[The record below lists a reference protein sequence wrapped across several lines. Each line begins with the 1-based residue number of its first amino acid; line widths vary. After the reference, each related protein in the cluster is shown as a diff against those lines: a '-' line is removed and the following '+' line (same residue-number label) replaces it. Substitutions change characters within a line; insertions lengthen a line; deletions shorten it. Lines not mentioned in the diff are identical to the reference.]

1 MWGRTRSRDE
11 YCEIRHSDVKQSY
24 HIMEFKGFQKTSLI
38 EYPERIVSVVFTA
51 GCNFR
56 CPFCQNPELVLNP
69 NTLPSVS
76 SKEVISHLISKKKWL
91 DGLCI
96 TGGEPM
102 IHPALSDFIGEVK
115 EEGFLV
121 GIETNGTNPQMLKD
135 LIAGKLIDYV
145 ALDIKA
151 PLVWEKYKRT
161 AGIND
166 ENLFG
171 KIKESI
177 GVLLELNSDIA
188 YELRTTV
195 VPGLVKEE
203 DILEIARQVKRA
215 KKYTLQQFLPRIT
228 LDKRYESIKPYS
240 KEVLE
245 KMRKKA
251 EDYVD
256 ICQIR

>member
-1 MWGRTRSRDE
+1 
-11 YCEIRHSDVKQSY
+11 
-24 HIMEFKGFQKTSLI
+24 MEFKGFQKTSLI
-38 EYPERIVSVVFTA
+38 EYPGKIVSVVFTA

-69 NTLPSVS
+69 NNSLPSVS
-76 SKEVISHLISKKKWL
+76 SKEVVSHLISKKKWL
-91 DGLCI
+91 DGLSI

-102 IHPALSDFIGEVK
+102 IHQALPDFIGKVK

-121 GIETNGTNPQMLKD
+121 AIETNGTNPQMLKD

-151 PLVWEKYKRT
+151 PLVWEKYKRA

-166 ENLFG
+166 DDLFR
-171 KIKESI
+171 KVKKSVE
-177 GVLLELNSDIA
+177 VLLELSSDID

-195 VPGLVKEE
+195 VPGLIGEE
-203 DILEIARQVKRA
+203 DILTIARQIKGAKR
-215 KKYTLQQFLPRIT
+215 YVLQQFLPRIT
-228 LDKRYESIKPYS
+228 LDKQYERLKPYS

-245 KMRKKA
+245 KMRKRA
-251 EDYVD
+251 EGYVE
-256 ICQIR
+256 ICQVRG

>member
-1 MWGRTRSRDE
+1 
-11 YCEIRHSDVKQSY
+11 
-24 HIMEFKGFQKTSLI
+24 MEFKGFQKISLI
-38 EYPERIVSVVFTA
+38 EYPGKIVSVVFTA

-69 NTLPSVS
+69 NNLPSVS
-76 SKEVISHLISKKKWL
+76 SKEVVSYLISKKKWL
-91 DGLCI
+91 DGLSI

-102 IHPALSDFIGEVK
+102 IHQALSDFIGKVK

-121 GIETNGTNPQMLKD
+121 EIETNGTNPQILKD

-151 PLVWEKYKRT
+151 PLVWEKYKKT

-166 ENLFG
+166 EDLFR
-171 KIKESI
+171 KVKESVGI
-177 GVLLELNSDIA
+177 LLGLKLDID

-195 VPGLVKEE
+195 VPGLIGEE
-203 DILEIARQVKRA
+203 DILAIARQIKGAKR
-215 KKYTLQQFLPRIT
+215 YVLQQFLPRIT
-228 LDKRYESIKPYS
+228 LDKQYERLKPYS

-245 KMRKKA
+245 KMRKRA
-251 EDYVD
+251 ESYVD
-256 ICQIR
+256 ICQVR

>member
-1 MWGRTRSRDE
+1 
-11 YCEIRHSDVKQSY
+11 
-24 HIMEFKGFQKTSLI
+24 MEFKGFQKTSLI
-38 EYPERIVSVVFTA
+38 EYPGKIVSVVFTA

-69 NTLPSVS
+69 DSLPSVS
-76 SKEVISHLISKKKWL
+76 SKEVVSHLISKKKWL
-91 DGLCI
+91 DGLSI

-102 IHPALSDFIGEVK
+102 IHQALSDFIGKVK

-151 PLVWEKYKRT
+151 SLVWEKYKVA

-166 ENLFG
+166 EDLFR
-171 KIKESI
+171 KVKESI
-177 GVLLELNSDIA
+177 GVLLELKLDID

-195 VPGLVKEE
+195 VPGLIREE
-203 DILEIARQVKRA
+203 DILAIARQIKGAKR
-215 KKYTLQQFLPRIT
+215 YVLQQFLPRTT
-228 LDKRYESIKPYS
+228 LDKQYERIKPYS

-245 KMRKKA
+245 KM
-251 EDYVD
+251 
-256 ICQIR
+256 